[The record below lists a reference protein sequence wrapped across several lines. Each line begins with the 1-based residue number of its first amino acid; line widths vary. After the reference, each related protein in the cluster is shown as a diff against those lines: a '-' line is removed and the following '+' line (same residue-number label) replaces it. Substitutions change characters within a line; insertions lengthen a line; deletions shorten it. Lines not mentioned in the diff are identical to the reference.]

1 MNVQTELLEGKKAK
15 LTIEVPAEEFK
26 KALNRVYNRQKGRM
40 VIPGFRKGKAPR
52 KVIEKMYGEGIFY
65 EDAANDLI
73 NDVYPK
79 VYDES
84 ELDIVSRPDI
94 EITSAQEGE
103 PFIFSATVALR
114 PDVKLAAYK
123 GVEVTKIDS
132 SVSDEE
138 VEEEIQNQLKTNS
151 RSVVIDGEAQEG
163 DTVVI
168 DYDGFCDGEAFEG
181 GKADG
186 FALEL
191 GSHSFVDDFEDQ
203 LVGVVAG
210 DEVEVNVTFPEEYH
224 APRLAGKDAVFI
236 VRVREVR
243 RSEIP
248 ELDEEYV
255 EDIGFDSIEEYREDV
270 RANIEKDKRDR
281 ARKRIEDEA
290 IRKVA
295 EASEIDVPEEMI
307 ETQINSA
314 VNDYANNMSQSGIS
328 ISEYFRFTGM
338 TIEKLRDQIRPET
351 VDRIR
356 ASLVLEEIAK
366 VENIEAT
373 DEDVHAKLEEAAE
386 RYNMKVEDI
395 EKDLPDSERSSL
407 KKQIAA
413 EKAIELIMDNIVEV
427 EKTEEED

>member
-26 KALNRVYNRQKGRM
+26 KALNRVYTRQKGRM

-73 NDVYPK
+73 NDVYPQ
-79 VYDES
+79 VYDER

-356 ASLVLEEIAK
+356 ASLVL
-366 VENIEAT
+366 
-373 DEDVHAKLEEAAE
+373 
-386 RYNMKVEDI
+386 
-395 EKDLPDSERSSL
+395 
-407 KKQIAA
+407 
-413 EKAIELIMDNIVEV
+413 
-427 EKTEEED
+427 

>member
-1 MNVQTELLEGKKAK
+1 M
-15 LTIEVPAEEFK
+15 
-26 KALNRVYNRQKGRM
+26 
-40 VIPGFRKGKAPR
+40 
-52 KVIEKMYGEGIFY
+52 
-65 EDAANDLI
+65 
-73 NDVYPK
+73 
-79 VYDES
+79 
-84 ELDIVSRPDI
+84 
-94 EITSAQEGE
+94 
-103 PFIFSATVALR
+103 
-114 PDVKLAAYK
+114 
-123 GVEVTKIDS
+123 
-132 SVSDEE
+132 
-138 VEEEIQNQLKTNS
+138 
-151 RSVVIDGEAQEG
+151 
-163 DTVVI
+163 VI